1 MRKGLK
7 LALSGA
13 LCSATLA
20 TAVPEEAIAG
30 PMSAPDRSIV
40 APSSPVENVWYRRGW
55 GYRGGWGRRYGYRR
69 GYYNPGG
76 AIAAGVGLGL
86 LGAGLA
92 AASSGY
98 GGYWLPLWLWLLP
111 GRLQR
116 MGRSLGRL
124 GRRAVAGAAAAGAA
138 VGVVAGAAAAGAAA
152 GAGKLNISPGSLNGG
167 A

>member
-1 MRKGLK
+1 MRKCLK

-13 LCSATLA
+13 LCGATLA
-20 TAVPEEAIAG
+20 TAVPEAIAG

-92 AASSGY
+92 ASSGY
-98 GGYWLPLWLWLLP
+98 GGYYGYPYGYGYYPTAYSGWGDPY
-111 GRLQR
+111 
-116 MGRSLGRL
+116 
-124 GRRAVAGAAAAGAA
+124 AGW
-138 VGVVAGAAAAGAAA
+138 
-152 GAGKLNISPGSLNGG
+152 GG
-167 A
+167 WGGGWGGGGWGGGWGGGGWGGGWGW

>member
-20 TAVPEEAIAG
+20 TAVPEAIAG
-30 PMSAPDRSIV
+30 PMSAPDRSVV

-92 AASSGY
+92 ASSGY
-98 GGYWLPLWLWLLP
+98 GGYYDYPYGYGYYPTAYSGWGDPY
-111 GRLQR
+111 
-116 MGRSLGRL
+116 
-124 GRRAVAGAAAAGAA
+124 
-138 VGVVAGAAAAGAAA
+138 
-152 GAGKLNISPGSLNGG
+152 GG
-167 A
+167 WGGWGGGWGGGGWGGGWGGGGWGGGWGW

>member
-20 TAVPEEAIAG
+20 TAVPEAIAG
-30 PMSAPDRSIV
+30 PMSAPDRSVV
-40 APSSPVENVWYRRGW
+40 APSSPVENIWYRRGW

-92 AASSGY
+92 ASSDY
-98 GGYWLPLWLWLLP
+98 GGYYGYPYGYGYYPSAYSGWGDPY
-111 GRLQR
+111 
-116 MGRSLGRL
+116 
-124 GRRAVAGAAAAGAA
+124 
-138 VGVVAGAAAAGAAA
+138 
-152 GAGKLNISPGSLNGG
+152 GG
-167 A
+167 WGGGWGGGGWGGGGWGW

>member
-20 TAVPEEAIAG
+20 TAVPEAIAG

-40 APSSPVENVWYRRGW
+40 APSSPVETVWYRRGW

-92 AASSGY
+92 ASSGY
-98 GGYWLPLWLWLLP
+98 GGYYGYPYGYGYYPTAYSGWGDPY
-111 GRLQR
+111 
-116 MGRSLGRL
+116 
-124 GRRAVAGAAAAGAA
+124 AGW
-138 VGVVAGAAAAGAAA
+138 
-152 GAGKLNISPGSLNGG
+152 GG
-167 A
+167 WGGGWGGGGWGGGWGGGGWGDGWGW

>member
-1 MRKGLK
+1 MRKALK

-20 TAVPEEAIAG
+20 TAVPTEALAG

-40 APSSPVENVWYRRGW
+40 APSSPVENVWYRRGWGNRGGW

-92 AASSGY
+92 ASSGY
-98 GGYWLPLWLWLLP
+98 GGYGYPYGYYP
-111 GRLQR
+111 
-116 MGRSLGRL
+116 
-124 GRRAVAGAAAAGAA
+124 AAYSGW
-138 VGVVAGAAAAGAAA
+138 GD
-152 GAGKLNISPGSLNGG
+152 PWGG
-167 A
+167 

>member
-98 GGYWLPLWLWLLP
+98 GGYGYPYGYGYYP
-111 GRLQR
+111 
-116 MGRSLGRL
+116 
-124 GRRAVAGAAAAGAA
+124 AAYSGW
-138 VGVVAGAAAAGAAA
+138 GD
-152 GAGKLNISPGSLNGG
+152 PWGG
-167 A
+167 WVIAIAIG

>member
-20 TAVPEEAIAG
+20 TAVPEAIAG

-92 AASSGY
+92 ASSGY
-98 GGYWLPLWLWLLP
+98 GGYYGYPYGYGYYPTAYSGWGDPY
-111 GRLQR
+111 
-116 MGRSLGRL
+116 
-124 GRRAVAGAAAAGAA
+124 
-138 VGVVAGAAAAGAAA
+138 
-152 GAGKLNISPGSLNGG
+152 GG
-167 A
+167 WGGWGGGWGGGGWGGGWGGGGWGGGWGW